1 MDTNG
6 FYGDTFSSGF
16 GDFYTA
22 KKRDPSDEKLRY
34 NGETP
39 YSQAEKFYSAQPG
52 LSAWGEAKLKVARET
67 FLQWE
72 GINGLTWLKTLG
84 RNIFAFRLFY

>member
-22 KKRDPSDEKLRY
+22 KKRDPSDERLRY

-39 YSQAEKFYSAQPG
+39 YSQADKFYSAQPG
-52 LSAWGEAKLKVARET
+52 LSAWGERKLKVGRVT
-67 FLQWE
+67 F
-72 GINGLTWLKTLG
+72 TLRG
-84 RNIFAFRLFY
+84 NRFW

>member
-22 KKRDPSDEKLRY
+22 KKRDPSDERLRY

-39 YSQAEKFYSAQPG
+39 YSQADKFYSAQPG
-52 LSAWGEAKLKVARET
+52 LSAWGERKLKVGRVT
-67 FLQWE
+67 FTLRGNRFW
-72 GINGLTWLKTLG
+72 WLKRLG